1 MTTYACKICWED
13 FSDRNDVITPCKC
26 TGSVKY
32 ICKGCLNKFLEVNK
46 DTDNYLKCTDCK
58 ESYRRESPNINLEL
72 NAEVFDEV
80 LFGTGIL
87 IILTILILKMGE
99 FKSIYVFSLLFL
111 YFISLTLLSRMTILG
126 YNVES
131 LISFVVLL
139 YFIALF
145 TPYPYS
151 YPMYVLWTI
160 GLFATA
166 SYKLL
171 HNSWDN
177 ILRMKYKKVVQEL
190 KCMMFD
196 FDLSRY
202 VGGVI

>member
-1 MTTYACKICWED
+1 MTTYSCKICWED
-13 FSDRNDVITPCKC
+13 FSNRNDVITPCKC

-32 ICKGCLNKFLEVNK
+32 ICKDCLNKFLEANK

-58 ESYRRESPNINLEL
+58 ETYKRDFPNVDLAL

-87 IILTILILKMGE
+87 LILTILILKMGE
-99 FKSIYVFSLLFL
+99 FKSMFIIALLFL
-111 YFISLTLLSRMTILG
+111 YFISLAFLSRMTILG

-131 LISFVVLL
+131 LITWVFFL
-139 YFIALF
+139 YLVALF
-145 TPYPYS
+145 TPYSFS
-151 YPMYVLWTI
+151 YIIYVLWTI
-160 GLFATA
+160 GLFSIA

-177 ILRMKYKKVVQEL
+177 ILKMKYKKIIQDV
-190 KCMMFD
+190 KCTMFD
-196 FDLSRY
+196 YDLSRY